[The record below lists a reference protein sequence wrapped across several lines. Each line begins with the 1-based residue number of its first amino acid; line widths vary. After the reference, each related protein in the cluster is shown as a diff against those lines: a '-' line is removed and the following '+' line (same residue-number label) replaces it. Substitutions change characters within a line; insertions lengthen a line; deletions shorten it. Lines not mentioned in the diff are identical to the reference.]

1 MFYGDAR
8 RAVVCAVRPS
18 GSTMT
23 GGPRGYQ
30 VSAVSPNAKQVEGD
44 PSYPNVKS
52 VPGGVHAVVIGT
64 RPALAGDTM
73 RECAERASSRC
84 GCIAAREWEASPR
97 LLPSTARTRD
107 HHHRRRLPMHVRSHR
122 RSRAQGDVSCFGP
135 DRQSPQAGVNAA
147 LLQERKSIRESAGR
161 CVGGTVRRACVG
173 WFVRSGKQDGAGDHG
188 EEGYDPQTTEGAGR
202 HRFVQDGGACGDG

>member
-52 VPGGVHAVVIGT
+52 VPGGIHAVVIGT

-73 RECAERASSRC
+73 RECVERASSRC
-84 GCIAAREWEASPR
+84 GCIAARDGKR
-97 LLPSTARTRD
+97 LPSCCR
-107 HHHRRRLPMHVRSHR
+107 
-122 RSRAQGDVSCFGP
+122 
-135 DRQSPQAGVNAA
+135 
-147 LLQERKSIRESAGR
+147 
-161 CVGGTVRRACVG
+161 VRRA
-173 WFVRSGKQDGAGDHG
+173 HG
-188 EEGYDPQTTEGAGR
+188 ITII
-202 HRFVQDGGACGDG
+202 DGGCPCMFDPTADLGHKAMCPVSAPTGKVPRQV

>member
-30 VSAVSPNAKQVEGD
+30 VSAVSPNAEQVEGD
-44 PSYPNVKS
+44 LSYPNVKS
-52 VPGGVHAVVIGT
+52 VPGGVHVVVIGT
-64 RPALAGDTM
+64 RPALAGTPCGSAPSGRQAGVDASRLGM
-73 RECAERASSRC
+73 GSVSQAAAEYGAHT
-84 GCIAAREWEASPR
+84 GSPS
-97 LLPSTARTRD
+97 STAAA
-107 HHHRRRLPMHVRSHR
+107 HGMLIHR

-161 CVGGTVRRACVG
+161 CVGGTVLCAALG
-173 WFVRSGKQDGAGDHG
+173 WFVRSGQQDGAGDHG
-188 EEGYDPQTTEGAGR
+188 EEGYDPQTTEGPGR